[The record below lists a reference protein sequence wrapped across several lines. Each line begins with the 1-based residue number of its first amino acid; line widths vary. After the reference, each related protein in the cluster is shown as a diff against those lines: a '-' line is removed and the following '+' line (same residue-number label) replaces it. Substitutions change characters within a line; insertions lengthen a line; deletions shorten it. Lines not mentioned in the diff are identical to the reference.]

1 MPSRLKQWRQAGRLF
16 YDLLMK
22 RAMFLMG
29 GVLWLGFALG
39 FAAFLVGYIGGGA
52 GLQFFGGPVSS
63 GSVLLGLV
71 HLVGFG
77 TAILLC
83 FAIGVGLC
91 AQGMVDE
98 ENCTKCQKVNNNPSL
113 NE

>member
-1 MPSRLKQWRQAGRLF
+1 MGTGSKTMETGGTLCPTICF
-16 YDLLMK
+16 MK
-22 RAMFLMG
+22 RAILLIG

-39 FAAFLVGYIGGGA
+39 FGVFLVEYIGGGA

-77 TAILLC
+77 TAIFLC

-91 AQGMVDE
+91 ARGIVEKDRKEQDDG
-98 ENCTKCQKVNNNPSL
+98 KVT
-113 NE
+113 E

>member
-1 MPSRLKQWRQAGRLF
+1 MEMPSRLKQWRQAGRLF

-52 GLQFFGGPVSS
+52 GLRFFGGPVSS

-91 AQGMVDE
+91 ARGIVEKDRKEQDDG
-98 ENCTKCQKVNNNPSL
+98 KVT
-113 NE
+113 E